1 MPENKMNLESHETFV
16 MKLACGSLT
25 TMLVLL
31 MSGMLLVFGL
41 AEPYSARAAQPQTP
55 SRTFATPGE
64 AASALFDA
72 AQKQDEQALEAILC
86 AGKDVTST
94 GDVAED
100 KLEHEQ
106 FTQKYQEMH
115 RLVREADGNTVLYI
129 GAENW
134 PFPVPLVS
142 KNGRWYFDSDS
153 GKQEI
158 LARRVG
164 ENEAAAIQVCQE
176 FVTAAVQGD
185 PKAASEDPIAQ
196 FVENLSSGTTNNES
210 TPFHGY
216 YFRVVTGDFATRASA
231 GKRPRG
237 VALVAYPADYRGSGI
252 MTFVVT
258 RRGVIYQKDLGPNTT
273 TVAPEL
279 KSHIGSDWRPAV

>member
-1 MPENKMNLESHETFV
+1 MPKNEMKLASHETIV
-16 MKLACGSLT
+16 MKLACGSAT

-164 ENEAAAIQVCQE
+164 ENEATAIEVCEE

>member
-1 MPENKMNLESHETFV
+1 
-16 MKLACGSLT
+16 LADPS
-25 TMLVLL
+25 
-31 MSGMLLVFGL
+31 
-41 AEPYSARAAQPQTP
+41 SARAAQPQTP
-55 SRTFATPGE
+55 SKTFATPGE
-64 AASALFDA
+64 AAGALFDA

-86 AGKDVTST
+86 AGKDVTSS
-94 GDVAED
+94 GDDAED

-164 ENEAAAIQVCQE
+164 ENEAAAIQVCEE

-185 PKAASEDPIAQ
+185 PKSASEDPIAQ
-196 FVENLSSGTTNNES
+196 FAEKLSSGASNES

-237 VALVAYPADYRGSGI
+237 VALVAYPADYRGSGV
-252 MTFVVT
+252 MTFIVT